1 MAENEVQ
8 PDTSSFA
15 TNGDYNDTFMDGP
28 PVTPPKRGSHFHV
41 TRRKRKKKDKGGDQ
55 QPQLVVTDPSAVRS
69 IINPDAKI
77 KLPFMEGKTDLEKKE
92 IFFAESIAA
101 SLMAERTRV
110 IISISIFLFIAIMI
124 VSGII
129 FAIGYPNL

>member
-15 TNGDYNDTFMDGP
+15 APGSYNDTYMDGP
-28 PVTPPKRGSHFHV
+28 PVTPPKRGKHFHV
-41 TRRKRKKKDKGGDQ
+41 TRRKHKKKTKTGTQ
-55 QPQLVVTDPSAVRS
+55 EPQLVVTDPSAVRS

-77 KLPFMEGKTDLEKKE
+77 KLPFMEGKTDLERKE

-110 IISISIFLFIAIMI
+110 IISIALFLFVMIMI
-124 VSGII
+124 VSGVI
-129 FAIGYPNL
+129 FAIGYRDL